1 MRHRAAAGLP
11 SRAARP
17 APTAT
22 APSSSITP
30 GCASPAPAA
39 CELKLLPVGHAR
51 FSHEHGSW
59 DEWWALDAGLSTR
72 VWVSVDEG
80 DIALE
85 EPLAVAADDL
95 PAIALEPGTA
105 VELAG
110 ERLVVTERGDASCEA
125 VRGEPPEALRPGDR
139 FRYAHL
145 SGPRGRLVAVG
156 RDNERRC
163 TEGRWLDPFEIR
175 PAWAVG
181 RPGRLFSSSPQG

>member
-1 MRHRAAAGLP
+1 MAETPSLLALGWPFVHRA
-11 SRAARP
+11 
-17 APTAT
+17 
-22 APSSSITP
+22 
-30 GCASPAPAA
+30 
-39 CELKLLPVGHAR
+39 LKLLPVGHAC

-59 DEWWALDAGLSTR
+59 GEWWALDAGLGTG
-72 VWVSVDEG
+72 VWVSVGEG

-95 PAIALEPGTA
+95 PAFAALEPGTA

-145 SGPRGRLVAVG
+145 SGPQGRLVTVKAG
-156 RDNERRC
+156 RDDERRC
-163 TEGRWLDPFEIR
+163 TEGRWLDSFEIR
-175 PAWAVG
+175 PA
-181 RPGRLFSSSPQG
+181 